1 MGARRRTQNQK
12 QPTTVSPARDFVS
25 QPSAWNKPLIPQILE
40 TNPIQSSKKTS
51 IPSQTRDYVNP
62 NIQLSYPSSN
72 GANNK
77 PAVIQNQN
85 PILPVSDPSHSRD
98 YVNPNIQLTYSK
110 AAGGSNKN
118 ENPSINKAAVQN
130 TPNQSTGSPLRDYVN
145 PKNSGTVSFAN
156 AVNNNQNTKA
166 TVGPTIGPQLST
178 TPATRFPGKHE
189 GITNTQQSS
198 TPNPKIRLDENS
210 ELQEFSEALLRKDT
224 NNGFKY
230 VKVNYQGKT
239 RSNSLKDE
247 APDKYQY

>member
-25 QPSAWNKPLIPQILE
+25 QPSAWNKPLIPQIPE
-40 TNPIQSSKKTS
+40 TNPIQIPKKPS

-62 NIQLSYPSSN
+62 NIQLSYPSNN

-98 YVNPNIQLTYSK
+98 YVNPNIQLTYSN
-110 AAGGSNKN
+110 AAGGSNNNK
-118 ENPSINKAAVQN
+118 NPSSNNAAVQS
-130 TPNQSTGSPLRDYVN
+130 TPTLSSGPPLRDYVN
-145 PKNSGTVSFAN
+145 PKNSGTVSYAN

-166 TVGPTIGPQLST
+166 TVGPTNGPQLST
-178 TPATRFPGKHE
+178 TPATRFPGKHA